1 MKGSGTRY
9 NGAGARL
16 RCLYQTIAGADKTHV
31 LVGSESSSSR
41 EGRTTTSLD
50 DRLTRAVGPLPLVAA
65 LLIAGAVYAGL
76 GLAVPLLIHARALLL
91 ISCNVTGAVLGWAIT
106 LAWLFPWVDARLR
119 RQLLEQTTNLR
130 SLSAREFEHLV
141 GELLRREGWDVEET
155 GRHGEPDGNIDLRIR
170 RGEQRRLVQCKR
182 WTSWQLGVD
191 EVRKLAGTL
200 MREGLERGDGVLVT
214 TSGFTPSAITEAAA
228 TGIELVGGHDLLRRL
243 EEAGAMQLLDGNE
256 ELKAAY
262 PCPTCATPMILAHS
276 TPGWWL
282 RCPKY
287 DHGCR
292 GKQDLGPDPRQ
303 ALERILSSR

>member
-1 MKGSGTRY
+1 VSQKLRHNRQLSPTRREGDQ
-9 NGAGARL
+9 NAIRGAGARL
-16 RCLYQTIAGADKTHV
+16 RRLHQTTGCADKTHV
-31 LVGSESSSSR
+31 LVGSESSPSR
-41 EGRTTTSLD
+41 EGRTTTALD

-76 GLAVPLLIHARALLL
+76 GLALPLLIHARAGLL
-91 ISCNVTGAVLGWAIT
+91 IGCNVTGAVLGLAVT

-130 SLSAREFEHLV
+130 SLSAREFEQLV

-200 MREGLERGDGVLVT
+200 LREGLERGDGVLVT
-214 TSGFTPSAITEAAA
+214 SSGFTPAAVTEAAA
-228 TGIELVGGHDLLRRL
+228 TGIELVASHDLLRRL
-243 EEAGAMQLLDGNE
+243 EGAGAMALLDGNE
-256 ELKAAY
+256 ELNVAY

-276 TPGWWL
+276 PHGWWL
-282 RCPKY
+282 RCPRSCLPW
-287 DHGCR
+287 H
-292 GKQDLGPDPRQ
+292 PW
-303 ALERILSSR
+303 S